1 MRLALLL
8 LIAALVCA
16 SIHGGQPQLK
26 PLRVSWDPYVVPHGV
41 SNAVVVLYKATFLA
55 PGVFTPPKPTAYFP
69 ASRTNGVISVLPGI
83 YHFYATVQAQPL
95 PESLPSNIVTNLVN

>member
-1 MRLALLL
+1 MKILAV
-8 LIAALVCA
+8 LIATVAMVHA
-16 SIHGGQPQLK
+16 GQPQLH
-26 PLRVSWDPYVVPHGV
+26 PLKVLWDPYVVPPGA

-69 ASRTNGVISVLPGI
+69 ASRTNGSISVLPGI

-95 PESLPSNIVTNLVN
+95 PESFPSNLCTNIVTQ